1 MNIENNNSSMD
12 EMVQSV
18 LSLIDECLK
27 IKFPDEI
34 QTMTQKALY
43 MAKTKYAIMNK
54 EFFYLINQNENPK
67 EFHKI
72 PYSDQADI
80 DINSMDEEGN
90 TLLHYLATD
99 CHYVPFSEYLIK
111 KGACVNLLNNNQ
123 EPPLKFNAHQLN
135 GYILPVIEQTD
146 KAYLN
151 KVYQDGETIL
161 TKFFQ
166 KGSTCHIF
174 DVAYALI
181 KAGADINLPNQE
193 GKNPL
198 YYLQERIR
206 GYEKDTKGYENLKYA
221 INELS
226 QMGAKISNQTKVC
239 TSKINH
245 HQNKLSLGLER
256 DF

>member
-1 MNIENNNSSMD
+1 MENKNSSMD
-12 EMVQSV
+12 EMVQNVISF
-18 LSLIDECLK
+18 IDEQLK
-27 IKFPDEI
+27 TKFPDEI
-34 QTMTQKALY
+34 QTISQKAFF
-43 MAKTKYAIMNK
+43 MAKTKRAIMDK

-80 DINSMDEEGN
+80 DINSVDEEGN
-90 TLLHYLATD
+90 TLLHYLATN

-111 KGACVNLLNNNQ
+111 KGACVNLLNKNQ
-123 EPPLKFNAHQLN
+123 EPALKFNAHQLN

-146 KAYLN
+146 KKYLN
-151 KVYQDGETIL
+151 KVYFDGETIL

-181 KAGADINLPNQE
+181 KAGADINFPNQE

-198 YYLQERIR
+198 YYLNERIKK
-206 GYEKDTKGYENLKYA
+206 YEKDTKGYENLKYA

-226 QMGAKISNQTKVC
+226 QMGAKVSSQTKVC
-239 TSKINH
+239 TSQKTSYL
-245 HQNKLSLGLER
+245 NKPSCDLER

>member
-1 MNIENNNSSMD
+1 M
-12 EMVQSV
+12 
-18 LSLIDECLK
+18 
-27 IKFPDEI
+27 
-34 QTMTQKALY
+34 
-43 MAKTKYAIMNK
+43 
-54 EFFYLINQNENPK
+54 INQNENPK
-67 EFHKI
+67 EFYKI

-80 DINSMDEEGN
+80 DINSVDEEGN
-90 TLLHYLATD
+90 TLLHYLATN

-111 KGACVNLLNNNQ
+111 KGACVNLLNKNQ
-123 EPPLKFNAHQLN
+123 EPALKFNAHQLN

-146 KAYLN
+146 KKYLN
-151 KVYQDGETIL
+151 KVYLDGETIL

-181 KAGADINLPNQE
+181 KAGADINFPNQE

-198 YYLQERIR
+198 YYLNERIK

-226 QMGAKISNQTKVC
+226 QMGAKVSSQTKVC
-239 TSKINH
+239 TSQKTSYL
-245 HQNKLSLGLER
+245 NKPSCDLER